1 MIVIVDYGMGNL
13 RSVQKA
19 LERIGQAAIVSD
31 KPESVAAADRLVVP
45 GVGAFGDAMAALR
58 RRGLV
63 RPICDLCKRGRPLLG
78 ICLGLQILFD
88 ESEET
93 AAGAEACPGSARAE
107 PRYAGEKPG
116 PLAEG
121 SRPLEKGLGLLRG
134 RVVRFDPALAKRGL
148 KVPHMGWNV
157 VEPAQGGSPLFE
169 GIAGVAGGG
178 AVRPEEVYFYFA
190 HSYYAAPADERVVAG
205 RTEYGG
211 WFASAVSADNI
222 HATQF
227 HPEKS
232 QAVGLALLENFVT
245 RT

>member
-19 LERIGQAAIVSD
+19 LDRIGQAAAVSD
-31 KPESVAAADRLVVP
+31 KPESVAAAERLVVP
-45 GVGAFGDAMAALR
+45 GVGAFGDAMAALKA
-58 RRGLV
+58 RGLV
-63 RPICDLCKRGRPLLG
+63 EPIRDFCARGRALLG

-88 ESEET
+88 ESEER
-93 AAGAEACPGSARAE
+93 AVGAEACPGLR
-107 PRYAGEKPG
+107 AGESAPI
-116 PLAEG
+116 
-121 SRPLEKGLGLLRG
+121 EKGLGLIRG
-134 RVVRFDPALAKRGL
+134 RVVRFDPAVAKRGL

-157 VEPAQGGSPLFE
+157 VEPVGGSPLFE
-169 GIAGVAGGG
+169 GIAGASRGGSAGPEG
-178 AVRPEEVYFYFA
+178 AYFYFA
-190 HSYYAAPADERVVAG
+190 HSYYAAPAQEQVVAG
-205 RTEYGG
+205 RTDYGG
-211 WFASAVSADNI
+211 WFASAISAGNI

>member
-1 MIVIVDYGMGNL
+1 VIVIVDYGMGNL

-19 LERIGQAAIVSD
+19 LERIGQAAAVSD
-31 KPESVAAADRLVVP
+31 KPESVAAAERLVVP
-45 GVGAFGDAMAALR
+45 GVGAFGDAMAALKA
-58 RRGLV
+58 RGLV
-63 RPICDLCKRGRPLLG
+63 EPIRDFCQRGRPLLG

-93 AAGAEACPGSARAE
+93 AAGAEACPGFARAE
-107 PRYAGEKPG
+107 PRYAGVKPG
-116 PLAEG
+116 SAKAGESAPI
-121 SRPLEKGLGLLRG
+121 EKGLGLVRG
-134 RVVRFDPALAKRGL
+134 RVVRFDPAVAKRGL

-157 VEPAQGGSPLFE
+157 VEPVGGSPLFE
-169 GIAGVAGGG
+169 GIAGAARGG
-178 AVRPEEVYFYFA
+178 AAQREGVYFYFA
-190 HSYYAAPADERVVAG
+190 HSYYAAPAQEQVVAG
-205 RTEYGG
+205 RTDYGG
-211 WFASAVSADNI
+211 WFASAISAGNI